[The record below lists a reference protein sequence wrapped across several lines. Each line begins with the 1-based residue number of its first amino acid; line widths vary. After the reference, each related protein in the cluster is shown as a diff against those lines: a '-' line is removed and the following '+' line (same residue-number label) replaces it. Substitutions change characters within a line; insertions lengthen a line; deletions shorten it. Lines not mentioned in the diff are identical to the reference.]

1 MIDEELSE
9 GFVNYCMVDKCE
21 GVEDIYYTALKL
33 YGEVVS
39 DTGTYQKDET
49 IPLPM
54 EDKVGVEFLKTS
66 KGNYSKYHKRYKEL
80 VASIIK

>member
-1 MIDEELSE
+1 M
-9 GFVNYCMVDKCE
+9 DKCE

-39 DTGTYQKDET
+39 DTGIYQKDET

-66 KGNYSKYHKRYKEL
+66 KGNYSKYHTKYKEL